1 MNTEVIKAR
10 LALTWNIADHVIL
23 LAEFGVLH
31 PSMIP
36 CISLFIW
43 NSAKF
48 QYSRIKK
55 VIGIFVI
62 VEILIRYLIYVKKV
76 KSS

>member
-1 MNTEVIKAR
+1 MNTEVIKASAYLEYCGSR
-10 LALTWNIADHVIL
+10 HFVGRVWCFTSFNDTMHQSVYM
-23 LAEFGVLH
+23 EFCKI
-31 PSMIP
+31 SMF
-36 CISLFIW
+36 S
-43 NSAKF
+43 
-48 QYSRIKK
+48 YKK